1 MATKASC
8 EIQLRNSKKKTSL
21 KEGMNLYDPS
31 HGVGQIMS
39 IEKKTILGETAVFCK
54 LYFSRDDM
62 NMLMPVSQMVENGIR
77 EIISA
82 EEAKKYTKAYVPPTE
97 LVNAL
102 EAQIKRG
109 ERHIQVWTTRWCR
122 DAAEDFAKYCRSQG
136 YTNAHI
142 HDVYNQRTGQK
153 GGNYLK
159 IDLE

>member
-1 MATKASC
+1 LHSETK
-8 EIQLRNSKKKTSL
+8 NSLGDNFKNNS
-21 KEGMNLYDPS
+21 
-31 HGVGQIMS
+31 IM
-39 IEKKTILGETAVFCK
+39 
-54 LYFSRDDM
+54 
-62 NMLMPVSQMVENGIR
+62 
-77 EIISA
+77 ISA
-82 EEAKKYTKAYVPPTE
+82 EEAKKFTKAYVPPTE
-97 LVNAL
+97 LVNSL

-142 HDVYNQRTGQK
+142 HDIYNIRTGQR